1 MYLIGIAGGS
11 GSGKTTFAEKII
23 KEVPGTEVVLV
34 HQDNYYLDRLPQES
48 FIEGQPNFDSPLAFD
63 WDLFRKHLNLLKKG
77 KRIQGPVYD
86 FARSRRGKE
95 KNEIGPARVVIV
107 EGILA
112 LWDEEIRE
120 NMDLKV
126 YLKVEADIR
135 FIRRLHRDVSD
146 RKRELDDII
155 GQYYRTVRPMH
166 LRYIQP
172 TQQHA
177 DIIIGEHHDRAVEV
191 LVHEIGMRL
200 RKKK

>member
-1 MYLIGIAGGS
+1 MYIIGIAGGS

-23 KEVPGTEVVLV
+23 KEVAGSDVALV
-34 HQDNYYLDRLPQES
+34 HQDNYYLDRLPKDS
-48 FIEGQPNFDSPLAFD
+48 FIDGQPNFDSPLAFD
-63 WDLFRKHLNLLKKG
+63 WKLFRRHLDLLKKG
-77 KRIQGPVYD
+77 KRIKGPIYD
-86 FARSRRGKE
+86 FERSRRSKE
-95 KNEIGPARVVIV
+95 TSQIGPSKVILV

-155 GQYYRTVRPMH
+155 AQYYRTVRPMH

-191 LVHEIGMRL
+191 IVHEIAMRL
-200 RKKK
+200 RKSR